1 MTKRIQKIVEDY
13 IARELEYRSFE
24 DILEDFDL
32 EATEVFVI
40 LFNLGYIDEELL
52 ELDFD
57 QD

>member
-13 IARELEYRSFE
+13 IARELDYRSFE
-24 DILEDFDL
+24 DVLEDFDL